1 MNKIFSSNV
10 AVRIL
15 SVLIALAIWVV
26 ASEQS
31 TKQTV
36 STEMSKNFY
45 RIPIEVLNAPANY
58 AITQDYTAVE
68 SIVLKGSTS
77 LLTDLLGQEITA
89 SIDLNGLTEGEHD
102 VDINLRYPAGLTVEA
117 IQPDIVHVS
126 MVISMSRV
134 MDVEVII
141 TEQPAE
147 ATIDPVVVIQPETVL
162 VVGSRSTLEQVAQA
176 VVLIDLS
183 DKKGNF
189 EQNMEVKILDS
200 AGNVVEGVSLQP
212 NLIAVTIQLLPAKE
226 VSLTLPAAL
235 AIPDGWVLQ
244 NYTFSPTTIR
254 INGDVAQLA
263 LLETLPVK
271 ISALEITTEDKG
283 NQEIVKSLRTTIQ
296 LPEGI
301 TLSQETSDTVRVT
314 LTLKKSE

>member
-58 AITQDYTAVE
+58 AITQDYAAVE

-226 VSLTLPAAL
+226 VSLTLPDTL
-235 AIPDGWVLQ
+235 AIPVGWVLQ

-254 INGDVAQLA
+254 INGDAAQLA

>member
-15 SVLIALAIWVV
+15 SVLIALVIWVV
-26 ASEQS
+26 ASQQS
-31 TKQTV
+31 AQQTV
-36 STEMSKNFY
+36 GTEMSKNFY

-117 IQPDIVHVS
+117 IQPDMVHVS
-126 MVISMSRV
+126 MVSSMSRV

-147 ATIDPVVVIQPETVL
+147 ANIDPVVVIQPETVL

-226 VSLTLPAAL
+226 VSLTLPDTL
-235 AIPDGWVLQ
+235 AIPVGWVLQ

-254 INGDVAQLA
+254 INGDAAQLA

-271 ISALEITTEDKG
+271 MNALEITAEDS
-283 NQEIVKSLRTTIQ
+283 NSQEIVKSLRTTIQ